1 MLALHNIAHSIL
13 FSAYILSYF
22 INKYNSFVKFLLH
35 NAHFSR
41 KEASTS
47 HFCYKTA
54 YYSALLRNYIK
65 TSL

>member
-13 FSAYILSYF
+13 FPAYILSYF
-22 INKYNSFVKFLLH
+22 INKYNSFIKILLD

-41 KEASTS
+41 KKSKIQLS
-47 HFCYKTA
+47 YKVA
-54 YYSALLRNYIK
+54 EYSALFHNDIK